1 MFYDVTGSK
10 IREGSI
16 VEFYGE
22 HYTIVKINGD
32 RNGIDGTSTLTFDQK
47 PHLDKT
53 PCEGSIKL
61 VTY

>member
-32 RNGIDGTSTLTFDQK
+32 HIGIDGTTTLKFDRK
-47 PHLDKT
+47 PCVDEV
-53 PCEGSIKL
+53 PCEESVKL
-61 VTY
+61 ITY